1 MIVLDTHAWIWFS
14 GDDRFLSAA
23 ALDAAR
29 GADRIGVSPI
39 SVWEVLSNPAA
50 A

>member
-23 ALDAAR
+23 ALDARR
-29 GADRIGVSPI
+29 GRSHITVRRHPRWHAPDPR
-39 SVWEVLSNPAA
+39 
-50 A
+50 